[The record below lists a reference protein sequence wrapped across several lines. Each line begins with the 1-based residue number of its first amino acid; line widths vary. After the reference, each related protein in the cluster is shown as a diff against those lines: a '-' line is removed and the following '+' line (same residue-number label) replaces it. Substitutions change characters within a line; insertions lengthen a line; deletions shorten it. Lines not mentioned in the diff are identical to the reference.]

1 MYKYNEW
8 QAVPEPETTQGD
20 ALGGYFKT
28 QRLDDGALD
37 KAVALEVGRGGQ
49 IWYLI

>member
-1 MYKYNEW
+1 M
-8 QAVPEPETTQGD
+8 TGCTRTRD

-49 IWYLI
+49 TWYLI